1 MAQRYNVRLTQLVSS
16 VILVVLFGGYGS
28 AKSVLDRFITVDDLR
43 VHYIEVGNG
52 PTIVMIHGNAGSVA
66 DFNFGAVDL
75 LSSCYRVVA
84 VDRPGHGRSDRGS
97 TKASVEVQAELLHH
111 VLSSLG
117 IDKPSLVGHS
127 WGAALALAYAL
138 KYPHEVSGLVLLAP
152 AAYPD
157 ETGNNLLAAIART
170 PVIGDL
176 SVAIGKTVLG
186 RRLLERGLAM
196 AFFPERV
203 PDPYLKLAYSL
214 WLSRKRVKAY
224 VEDESSLNFSLNK
237 MSKHYAEIR
246 IPVVIVTGDRDQ
258 IVSPAQNAY
267 TLHATLPQSQLI
279 EIKDTGHEIP
289 LTHPE
294 SIATALNLISLQN

>member
-1 MAQRYNVRLTQLVSS
+1 MSS
-16 VILVVLFGGYGS
+16 VILVILFGGYGS
-28 AKSVLDRFITVDDLR
+28 AKSVLDRFITVDNLR
-43 VHYIEVGNG
+43 VHYLEAGNG

-97 TKASVEVQAELLHH
+97 TKASVEVQAELLHR

-152 AAYPD
+152 AVYPD

-176 SVAIGKTVLG
+176 SVAIGKAVLG
-186 RRLLERGLAM
+186 RRLLERGLAT

-224 VEDESSLNFSLNK
+224 VEDESSLNASLNK
-237 MSKHYAEIR
+237 MSRHYAEIR
-246 IPVVIVTGDRDQ
+246 IPVVIVTGDR
-258 IVSPAQNAY
+258 VVP
-267 TLHATLPQSQLI
+267 
-279 EIKDTGHEIP
+279 
-289 LTHPE
+289 
-294 SIATALNLISLQN
+294 

>member
-1 MAQRYNVRLTQLVSS
+1 M
-16 VILVVLFGGYGS
+16 
-28 AKSVLDRFITVDDLR
+28 
-43 VHYIEVGNG
+43 
-52 PTIVMIHGNAGSVA
+52 
-66 DFNFGAVDL
+66 
-75 LSSCYRVVA
+75 
-84 VDRPGHGRSDRGS
+84 
-97 TKASVEVQAELLHH
+97 
-111 VLSSLG
+111 
-117 IDKPSLVGHS
+117 
-127 WGAALALAYAL
+127 
-138 KYPHEVSGLVLLAP
+138 LAP

-186 RRLLERGLAM
+186 RRVLERGLAT

-203 PDPYLKLAYSL
+203 PDRYLKLAYSL

-267 TLHATLPQSQLI
+267 TLHAALPQSQ
-279 EIKDTGHEIP
+279 
-289 LTHPE
+289 
-294 SIATALNLISLQN
+294 